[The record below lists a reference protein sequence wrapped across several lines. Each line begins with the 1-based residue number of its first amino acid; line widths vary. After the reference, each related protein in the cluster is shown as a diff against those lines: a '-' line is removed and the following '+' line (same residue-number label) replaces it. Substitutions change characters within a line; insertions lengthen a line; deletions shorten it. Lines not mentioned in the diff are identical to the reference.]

1 MLPMDPVIRRATA
14 DDYDALCAILSEA
27 DALHHEA
34 VPWIFRRN
42 EGPARTREYIE
53 SLLVDPAVALFV
65 AEVDGHVAGMVY
77 VLVRSNAPLSIL
89 APRRFAVVDTL
100 AVAKAFR
107 RRGLARTLMAAAEQ
121 WAISQDAHDIELMV
135 YEFNQGAQEL
145 YRALGYQTMSR
156 RMDKPL
162 R

>member
-1 MLPMDPVIRRATA
+1 MKAIIRHANSA
-14 DDYDALCAILSEA
+14 DYDALCAILSEA

-34 VPWIFRRN
+34 VPWIFRHN
-42 EGPARTREYIE
+42 EGPARAREYIE
-53 SLLVDPAVALFV
+53 GLLADPAVAVFV

-77 VLVRSNAPLSIL
+77 ALTRTPAPLPIM
-89 APRRFAVVDTL
+89 APRRYAVVDTL

-107 RRGLARTLMAAAEQ
+107 RRGLARALMAAAEQ
-121 WAISQDAHDIELMV
+121 WAIAQGAQDIELQV

-145 YRALGYQTMSR
+145 YRTLGYETVTR
-156 RMDKPL
+156 RMGKFL